1 VVDFV
6 AEHIDVG
13 RLLLEH
19 VQLALQIVDLQ
30 LQHPDVLQPL
40 AVLQHTSAYVS
51 IRQHTSA
58 YVSIRQL
65 QHPDVLQPL
74 AVVQHTSAYVSFSI
88 RMSSSRSRF
97 C

>member
-1 VVDFV
+1 LEVVNFV
-6 AEHIDVG
+6 SQHINVG

-19 VQLALQIVDLQ
+19 VQFPLQIVDLQ

-51 IRQHTSA
+51 IRQ
-58 YVSIRQL
+58 L

-74 AVVQHTSAYVSFSI
+74 AVL
-88 RMSSSRSRF
+88 
-97 C
+97 